1 MKTKVIETE
10 LGQIKRALAAM
21 GARLF
26 GNESMD
32 AKRNA
37 QRNLE
42 GRTHYVDDDTL
53 RWHKSRVLEARTIE
67 NGLLFEIVTS
77 DALDMNNTK
86 RGFRGVVFDVF
97 GTSVYR
103 PDLEGAFAT
112 KRAAVKDCENAE
124 FDLVAHYLAA
134 IARRREDCDRAL
146 TQATAAME
154 VMS

>member
-1 MKTKVIETE
+1 MKIKAAEAEI
-10 LGQIKRALAAM
+10 GQIKQALAAM
-21 GARLF
+21 DARLF
-26 GNESMD
+26 GEQSMD
-32 AKRNA
+32 AKHNA

-42 GRTHYVDDDTL
+42 GRTHYVDDGTL
-53 RWHKSRVLEARTIE
+53 RWHKSRVLEARAMCG
-67 NGLLFEIVTS
+67 GLLLEIVTS

-112 KRAAVKDCENAE
+112 KRAAVKDCENTE

-134 IARRREDCDRAL
+134 IARRREDCDREL